1 MTKEKI
7 ENEEIKEIVKQ
18 AVNNTIDEITEGA
31 LRYAQPELIKK
42 NIFYEIKIMFLQ
54 LLSWFIYIAI
64 GIFVINI
71 FYAFPFSETVE
82 NASLKLIG
90 TLDISL
96 IIKNYIILGINFLL
110 VFSLFSFVYSKLG
123 SKIYEENRKN
133 ISELRNIIYVLFIG
147 LFSLQS
153 FTVEQLNLVL
163 LITSLILLFEFVFK
177 TEGNLSKEEFKE
189 ITKKIVK
196 NNWVKEI
203 EQEKSEKKRKEGN

>member
-31 LRYAQPELIKK
+31 LRYAQPELIK

-189 ITKKIVK
+189 ITK
-196 NNWVKEI
+196 N
-203 EQEKSEKKRKEGN
+203 SEK